1 MIRVVRQPLAEAVAE
16 AVVRPIRSDL
26 APVTAAA
33 RDVATA
39 AGPVMAERLE
49 RLGSLPVGGAVMTP
63 AGALAAD
70 YVIHAV
76 VMSEDEAQTSSSV
89 QRALRN
95 GLARAAD
102 WGVKSMA
109 LPPLGIGV
117 GMTEPE
123 VSARALV
130 EILFNHLDEG
140 REPLD
145 FTLVVTSSFEED
157 LFVRLVDEAARG
169 RAD

>member
-1 MIRVVRQPLAEAVAE
+1 MIRVVRGPLTDAEAE

-33 RDVATA
+33 RDLAVA
-39 AGPVMAERLE
+39 AGPIMEQRLARLE
-49 RLGSLPVGGAVMTP
+49 SLPVGGAVMTP

-70 YVIHAV
+70 FVIHAV
-76 VMSEDEAQTSSSV
+76 VMSEDEPQTTATV

-95 GLARAAD
+95 GLARAVD
-102 WGVKSMA
+102 WGVKSLA
-109 LPPLGIGV
+109 LPPLGLGV
-117 GMTEPE
+117 GLTEPE
-123 VSARALV
+123 ISARALV
-130 EILFNHLDEG
+130 EILYNHLDEG

-157 LFVRLVDEAARG
+157 LFARLVDEAARG